1 MEIMISS
8 CPLIFAREEEEKI
21 NPQNQ
26 NGMERPS

>member
-1 MEIMISS
+1 MEKMISS
-8 CPLIFAREEEEKI
+8 CPLIFAREEEKI